1 MCEANQKN
9 DKVQVI
15 NSNNEIRQRES
26 AVRVGRR
33 KFRVDTGSIHPLV
46 FLKFTSQVAQL
57 RGLRGIQAT
66 FNTYHAILNLVREVN
81 FPNEEPMQE
90 LEPQRQM
97 TAGGQP
103 NEQTQQ
109 TILTSNISPDR
120 ATAGGPPQHRMK
132 PALANDEQTDE
143 MQNDCRSNTKA
154 GSAISAFRFSA
165 IKQSSAYRKDGP
177 LNYSDAKHQGHD
189 RVQVSTFNF
198 GSAGQSKDHEQGHTR
213 KSLQHG
219 PNDTITSLNQQ
230 PDDQKKVS
238 AKKLS
243 HIED

>member
-15 NSNNEIRQRES
+15 NGLNEIRQRES

-33 KFRVDTGSIHPLV
+33 NFRVDTGSIHPLV
-46 FLKFTSQVAQL
+46 FLKFTFQVAQL

-66 FNTYHAILNLVREVN
+66 FNTYHAILNLVREMN

-97 TAGGQP
+97 PADGQP
-103 NEQTQQ
+103 TERTQQ
-109 TILTSNISPDR
+109 TILTSHMAPDA
-120 ATAGGPPQHRMK
+120 ATPGRPPQHRMR

-143 MQNDCRSNTKA
+143 VQNDASPNTKG
-154 GSAISAFRFSA
+154 GSAISAFRLSA
-165 IKQSSAYRKDGP
+165 PRHSTLYRKDGP
-177 LNYSDAKHQGHD
+177 PNYSDARQQGHD

-198 GSAGQSKDHEQGHTR
+198 GSASQNKDHEQGHAR
-213 KSLQHG
+213 KSLHHW
-219 PNDTITSLNQQ
+219 PNDTPVPLNQQ
-230 PDDQKKVS
+230 PDDQRDVS